1 MTATASPLTEIAAQW
16 RHARRLYVVYNALLE
31 RYALGLPP
39 CRDLESPV
47 DRAQPEVIKRVWQW
61 FAQMDERVHVHQLR
75 QLMQTTPLGT
85 EENLRAVIQHHLG
98 KKEKT
103 DADRDKVD
111 FLLVQYL
118 SSSAPTGFYEQ
129 DVTFEEVAE
138 LLEPL
143 LGEVEKKSPGWLAP
157 LKEATRTLGE
167 LNSLRDLLEK
177 GTLEKMR
184 KLKAGAG
191 DKYFATTALVALTRF
206 NFMVRRTFVRL
217 IAADLAAVRSVL
229 QELESRGVEH
239 VDCSRAQLTA
249 EEPLENLKRIVGE
262 WKKPFRAAYAAGQ
275 NFRELIEI
283 RAALEAALEN
293 CRSLA
298 EGGLGMTSSGEEA
311 GEEPASEGDE
321 TSKVAAPA
329 HLPEDEGTVTE
340 LQFTEEIND
349 EAHGGSYSG
358 DGLAMSEQPA
368 AFAVDEGYA
377 DSIRQKRAAAGWVEE
392 PAEDL
397 PVETPA
403 AALPEET
410 PASIA
415 AQLFQGAE
423 GSSAVT
429 WEPVDDNNNGAGQND
444 APPSTEKI
452 EAVVNEAPPTTESIA
467 KTIEAITEQLTSN
480 NVKPDCVATITAKD
494 LKLVL
499 SSWEVGAFVAA
510 KGDSAVALKRIV
522 ATRAVLLQQIE
533 GRKRTGKPQGVR
545 AAVKLAESEVGRI
558 QFQISAAKQKKDID
572 GAVNLSATC
581 KRLQTLIAEAGR
593 VN

>member
-1 MTATASPLTEIAAQW
+1 MPGVGQEKLTEIAAQW
-16 RHARRLYVVYNALLE
+16 RHARRLYVVYSALLE

-118 SSSAPTGFYEQ
+118 SSSAPPGFYEQ
-129 DVTFEEVAE
+129 DVSFEEVAQ
-138 LLEPL
+138 LLEPV
-143 LGEVEKKSPGWLAP
+143 LGEIEKKAPGWLAP
-157 LKEATRTLGE
+157 LKEATQQLEKFT
-167 LNSLRDLLEK
+167 SLRDLLEK
-177 GTLEKMR
+177 GTLDKMR

-191 DKYFATTALVALTRF
+191 DKYFIATAMVALTRF

-217 IAADLAAVRSVL
+217 IAADLAAVRSAL
-229 QELESRGVEH
+229 QELESRGVEY

-249 EEPLENLKRIVGE
+249 DEPLENLKRIVGE

-275 NFRELIEI
+275 NFRELVEI
-283 RAALEAALEN
+283 RAALEAALAQSAGSPGLQTGVSEAN
-293 CRSLA
+293 MLA
-298 EGGLGMTSSGEEA
+298 DAAEETA
-311 GEEPASEGDE
+311 EVAMPA
-321 TSKVAAPA
+321 
-329 HLPEDEGTVTE
+329 PEDGGTVAE
-340 LQFTEEIND
+340 IQFTEEIND

-358 DGLAMSEQPA
+358 DGLAMSEQPL

-377 DSIRQKRAAAGWVEE
+377 DSIRQKRAAAGWTEE
-392 PAEDL
+392 EAAPDL

-403 AALPEET
+403 APLPAET

-415 AQLFQGAE
+415 AQLFQGADAA
-423 GSSAVT
+423 GPVT
-429 WEPVDDNNNGAGQND
+429 WEPVDDNHQPA
-444 APPSTEKI
+444 APRTEKI
-452 EAVVNEAPPTTESIA
+452 EAAVDDVPPTAETIA
-467 KTIEAITEQLTSN
+467 KTIESITEQLSSN
-480 NVKPDCVATITAKD
+480 NIKPDCVATITAKD

-533 GRKRTGKPQGVR
+533 GRKRTGKRDGVR

-581 KRLQTLIAEAGR
+581 KRLQTLIAEAAK
-593 VN
+593 

>member
-129 DVTFEEVAE
+129 DVTFEEVAQ

-143 LGEVEKKSPGWLAP
+143 LGETEKKSPGWLAP
-157 LKEATRTLGE
+157 LKEATQSLAKLT
-167 LNSLRDLLEK
+167 SLRDLLEK
-177 GTLEKMR
+177 GTLDKMR

-191 DKYFATTALVALTRF
+191 DKYFGTTAMVALTRF

-217 IAADLAAVRSVL
+217 IAADLAAVRTAL
-229 QELESRGVEH
+229 QELESRGVEY

-283 RAALEAALEN
+283 RAALEEALTPQYPVPSTQYPE
-293 CRSLA
+293 
-298 EGGLGMTSSGEEA
+298 TA
-311 GEEPASEGDE
+311 GQKDAPDE
-321 TSKVAAPA
+321 TAKVAVPA

-340 LQFTEEIND
+340 LQFTEEINE
-349 EAHGGSYSG
+349 EAHGGSYSD
-358 DGLAMSEQPA
+358 DGLEMSEQPA

-377 DSIRQKRAAAGWVEE
+377 DSIRQKREAAGWRDE
-392 PAEDL
+392 PAAE
-397 PVETPA
+397 
-403 AALPEET
+403 LPEET
-410 PASIA
+410 PSSIA
-415 AQLFQGAE
+415 AQLFQGA

-452 EAVVNEAPPTTESIA
+452 EAVVDDAPPTTESIA

-533 GRKRTGKPQGVR
+533 GRKRTGKPHGVR

-593 VN
+593 MN